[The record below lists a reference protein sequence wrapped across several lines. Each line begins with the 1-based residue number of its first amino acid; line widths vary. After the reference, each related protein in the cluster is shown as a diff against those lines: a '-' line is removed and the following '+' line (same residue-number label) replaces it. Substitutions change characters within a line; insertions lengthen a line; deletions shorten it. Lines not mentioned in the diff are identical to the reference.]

1 MKKLITGLTLFLSVT
16 GLADQSLFDDTIA
29 SLDKANLE
37 CRYETTETTLGWMAN
52 TSSCK
57 MIVTFNCVDSE
68 GVVKASVIKT
78 HRAQHEAGYL
88 AVKEIIQI
96 ETKFK

>member
-1 MKKLITGLTLFLSVT
+1 
-16 GLADQSLFDDTIA
+16 
-29 SLDKANLE
+29 
-37 CRYETTETTLGWMAN
+37 MAN